1 MQAAPGET
9 QAAPGE
15 TQAAPGETQAAPG
28 ETPAA
33 PGEPRAAPGGTL
45 AAAMQLAIALL
56 TAGLDSAELEPGPWT
71 SSSRS
76 TRISYAWDIKTVR
89 MPGQPITVGYRRVR
103 TCCGRGSGSFAQ
115 RMMDAANTRCS
126 WTSDRYLRGHLA
138 ASTGSGMMST
148 SDTRE
153 PGPSS

>member
-56 TAGLDSAELEPGPWT
+56 TAGLDSAELE
-71 SSSRS
+71 
-76 TRISYAWDIKTVR
+76 AWAVDELIPVDADLLC
-89 MPGQPITVGYRRVR
+89 VGYQNRPNARTADYRRVSASPDVLR
-103 TCCGRGSGSFAQ
+103 Q
-115 RMMDAANTRCS
+115 RI
-126 WTSDRYLRGHLA
+126 
-138 ASTGSGMMST
+138 
-148 SDTRE
+148 RE
-153 PGPSS
+153 FCPADDGCREHSVFVDI